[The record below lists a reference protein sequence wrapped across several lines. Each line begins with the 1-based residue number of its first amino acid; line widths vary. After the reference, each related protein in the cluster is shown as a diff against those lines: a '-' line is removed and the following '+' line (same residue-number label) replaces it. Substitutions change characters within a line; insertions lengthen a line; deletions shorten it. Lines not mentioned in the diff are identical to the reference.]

1 MRYLQRIQ
9 STNVS
14 VHEYI
19 FAQQIFTWKTK
30 QVFALETRIKWKK
43 TPLPR
48 EHHSCPQ
55 HQLPEEIRA
64 GVFVPLRL
72 QQAKTWFFLGTELC
86 QRTVVVC
93 LQNVNWA

>member
-30 QVFALETRIKWKK
+30 QVFALEARMKWKK
-43 TPLPR
+43 P
-48 EHHSCPQ
+48 HSHVNTTAAHSTSCQRKYEQVSLSPFASNKQ
-55 HQLPEEIRA
+55 KC
-64 GVFVPLRL
+64 G
-72 QQAKTWFFLGTELC
+72 FLGTELS
-86 QRTVVVC
+86 QRAVVFC
-93 LQNVNWA
+93 LQNASWA